1 MGITFSWAHRRRRKP
16 GEHPFCTAVIVAAG
30 SGQRMGGI
38 DKIMANL
45 GDRPVIVHTIQ
56 AFQNCPLVQEIVVV
70 TREERMGDINQL
82 VRQWN
87 CTKVS
92 RIVRG
97 GESRMESVAI
107 GIGRADERARL
118 IAIHDGARPLVSQ
131 SVLTEVIAAAGET
144 SAAAPAISV
153 KDTIKEVDGDSLIL
167 RTVPRETL
175 RAVQTPQ
182 VFDRDL
188 IKAALF
194 RAKEAGESLTDDC
207 AAVEAMGMKVKLTS
221 GSERNIKITTPIDLA
236 LGEVI
241 LCQPE

>member
-1 MGITFSWAHRRRRKP
+1 MGISFSWAHRRRRKP

-30 SGQRMGGI
+30 TASRMGGI
-38 DKIMANL
+38 DKIMTNL
-45 GDRPVIVHTIQ
+45 GDRPVIVHTLL

-70 TREERMGDINQL
+70 TREDLMTDLGQL

-97 GESRMESVAI
+97 GESRMESVSI

-131 SVLTEVIAAAGET
+131 QLLSEVISAAGDT
-144 SAAAPAISV
+144 SAAAPAIPV
-153 KDTIKEVDGDSLIL
+153 KDTIKEADEQGFIL
-167 RTVPRETL
+167 RTVPRESL
-175 RAVQTPQ
+175 RAIQTPQ

-194 RAKEAGESLTDDC
+194 QAKERGESLTDDC
-207 AAVEAMGMKVKLTS
+207 AAVEALGMKVTLTQ

-236 LGEVI
+236 VGEAL
-241 LCQPE
+241 LCQPD